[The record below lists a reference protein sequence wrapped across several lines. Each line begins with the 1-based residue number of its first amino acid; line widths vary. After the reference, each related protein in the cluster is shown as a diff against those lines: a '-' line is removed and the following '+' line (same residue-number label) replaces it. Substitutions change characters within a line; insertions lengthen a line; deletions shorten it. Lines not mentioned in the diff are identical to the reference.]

1 MAWNEPGGGKNNNQD
16 PWGSGGN
23 NGGSNNGNNN
33 GNRGGK
39 QGPPDLDEALKKL
52 QDSLNGLFGGKKGNS
67 NNNSGGS
74 SRNSGGGAGIPKAVW
89 AIAGL
94 VIIAFWL
101 FSAVYTVDEQEQAI
115 VLRFG
120 EYHRTVE
127 SGLHLYFPP
136 IERKFQRNVTQVR
149 SYRQQGQM
157 LTEDENIVE
166 VPVAIQYR
174 ISNLENFVLRVEDPE
189 TSLRHATESA
199 LRHVVGS
206 TSMHQVLTEGR
217 EQMGVETTERLQR
230 YLDTY
235 NTGITVVQVNI
246 ESAQAPAE
254 VQDAF
259 DDVIRA
265 REDEVRERNQAE
277 SYANG
282 VIPEARGRAQR
293 LLEEA
298 NGYRDEV
305 IARAD
310 GEAQRFNQLYVQYQ
324 ASPEVMRERMYI
336 ETLQE
341 VMTNTS
347 KILVSGGDGNN
358 NLLYL
363 PLDKLMQQGG
373 GAGASSSSSS
383 SSSSNA
389 GAGAGAGDNQVRLPL
404 EIQQRDLRARE
415 SR

>member
-67 NNNSGGS
+67 NNSGGS

>member
-1 MAWNEPGGGKNNNQD
+1 MAWNEPGGGNNSNNQD

-23 NGGSNNGNNN
+23 RGG

-39 QGPPDLDEALKKL
+39 QGPPDLDEALRKL
-52 QDSLNGLFGGKKGNS
+52 QDSLNGIFGSKKR
-67 NNNSGGS
+67 GGGD
-74 SRNSGGGAGIPKAVW
+74 GGGAGRRVGGGQGIPKGVWVIGAV
-89 AIAGL
+89 L
-94 VIIAFWL
+94 LFVFWL
-101 FSAVYTVDEQEQAI
+101 FNAVYMVDEQEQAV

-120 EYHRTVE
+120 EYNRTVE
-127 SGLHLYFPP
+127 SGLHIYFPP
-136 IERKFQRNVTQVR
+136 IEKKYQRNVTQVR

-166 VPVAIQYR
+166 VPLAVQYR
-174 ISNLENFVLRVEDPE
+174 ISNLESFVLKVEDPE

-206 TSMHQVLTEGR
+206 TPMHQVLTEGR

-230 YLDTY
+230 YLDAY
-235 NTGITVVQVNI
+235 QTGITVVQVNI

-282 VIPEARGRAQR
+282 VIPEARGQAQR

-298 NGYRDEV
+298 NGYRQAMV
-305 IARAD
+305 ARAE
-310 GEAQRFNQLYVQYQ
+310 GEAERFNLLVAQYQ
-324 ASPEVMRERMYI
+324 QAPQVMRERMFI
-336 ETLQE
+336 ETMQE
-341 VMTNTS
+341 VLSNTS
-347 KILVSGGDGNN
+347 KIMVSGGEGNS

-363 PLDKLMQQGG
+363 PIDKLMQQGG
-373 GAGASSSSSS
+373 GGSSSSSVVVPS
-383 SSSSNA
+383 TT
-389 GAGAGAGDNQVRLPL
+389 GADANTRLPAQL
-404 EIQQRDLRARE
+404 QQRDLRSRE
-415 SR
+415 NR

>member
-23 NGGSNNGNNN
+23 NSGNN

-52 QDSLNGLFGGKKGNS
+52 QDSLNGLFGGKKGS
-67 NNNSGGS
+67 GNNSGGS
-74 SRNSGGGAGIPKAVW
+74 GRNSGGGAGIPKAVW

-94 VIIAFWL
+94 VVIAFWL

-115 VLRFG
+115 ILRFG

-174 ISNLENFVLRVEDPE
+174 ISNLENFVLKVEDPE

-305 IARAD
+305 VARAD

-324 ASPEVMRERMYI
+324 ASPQVMRERMYI

-373 GAGASSSSSS
+373 GSSSS

-389 GAGAGAGDNQVRLPL
+389 AAGASDSQARIPL

>member
-1 MAWNEPGGGKNNNQD
+1 MAWNEPGGGNNSNNQD

-23 NGGSNNGNNN
+23 RGG

-39 QGPPDLDEALKKL
+39 QGPPDLDEALRKL
-52 QDSLNGLFGGKKGNS
+52 QDSLNGIFGNKK
-67 NNNSGGS
+67 
-74 SRNSGGGAGIPKAVW
+74 RGGAGDGGSGRRVGGGQGIPK
-89 AIAGL
+89 GL
-94 VIIAFWL
+94 WIIGGLIIFVFWL
-101 FSAVYTVDEQEQAI
+101 FNAIYKVDEQEQAV

-120 EYHRTVE
+120 EYNRTVE
-127 SGLHLYFPP
+127 SGLHIYFPP
-136 IERKFQRNVTQVR
+136 IEKKFQRNVTQVR

-166 VPVAIQYR
+166 VPLAVQYR
-174 ISNLENFVLRVEDPE
+174 ISNLEDFVLKVEDPE

-206 TSMHQVLTEGR
+206 TPMHQVLTEGR

-230 YLDTY
+230 YLDAY
-235 NTGITVVQVNI
+235 QTGITVVQVNI

-282 VIPEARGRAQR
+282 VIPEARGQAQR

-298 NGYRDEV
+298 AGYRQAMV
-305 IARAD
+305 ARAE
-310 GEAQRFNQLYVQYQ
+310 GEAERFNLLVAEYQ
-324 ASPEVMRERMYI
+324 QAPEVMRERMFI
-336 ETLQE
+336 ETMQE
-341 VMTNTS
+341 VLSSTS
-347 KILVSGGDGNN
+347 KIMVSGDGSS

-363 PLDKLMQQGG
+363 PIDKLMQQGG
-373 GAGASSSSSS
+373 SSSSSS
-383 SSSSNA
+383 SSAAVPSA
-389 GAGAGAGDNQVRLPL
+389 TGADASTRLPVQL
-404 EIQQRDLRARE
+404 QQRDLRSREAR
-415 SR
+415 